1 MKPQHRIRYKEVSYN
16 MTGKLDPDYEREV
29 EASTMKLE
37 VAYEKAKRRAEAAEK
52 RISRA
57 AHKMEHAKVKRSRET
72 ARKEHIAALAEY
84 EARLKELEELQAL
97 MTSTPAGSSNRG
109 TKSYRHVP
117 TD

>member
-1 MKPQHRIRYKEVSYN
+1 MKPQHRIPYREISYN

-37 VAYEKAKRRAEAAEK
+37 VAYEKARRRAEAAEK
-52 RISRA
+52 RIARA
-57 AHKMEHAKVKRSRET
+57 AHKMENAKVRRSRET
-72 ARKEHIAALAEY
+72 ARKEHMAALAEY
-84 EARLKELEELQAL
+84 EDRLKELQELQAL
-97 MTSTPAGSSNRG
+97 MTYTPAGSANRG